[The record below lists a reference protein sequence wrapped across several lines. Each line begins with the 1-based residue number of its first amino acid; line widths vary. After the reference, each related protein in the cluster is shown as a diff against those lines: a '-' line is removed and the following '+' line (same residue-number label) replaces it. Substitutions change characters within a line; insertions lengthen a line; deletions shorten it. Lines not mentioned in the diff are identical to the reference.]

1 MYINDL
7 DKMLRNLWRKNI
19 KSMKKIVLVI
29 FSLFLT
35 NALFA
40 QESQQVTPTLFTPKI
55 SYLDSLKATFSNH
68 ATSNCID
75 ERWMKEIADASLSNE
90 MFFDIENMNIDEKV
104 AYNLDTEVLKKRLR
118 KLDVQSPFVIEYNP
132 ALENVIKSFL
142 KNRSKS
148 FERQMAIA
156 EYYFPLFEEKLS
168 KYNLPLEIKYLAIV
182 ESALQPK
189 AKSKVGAG
197 GLWQFMPETGKQY
210 KLKITTY
217 VDERHDPI
225 KSTEAACHYM
235 MNMYEIFGDWSL
247 VLASYNCGPGNVSK
261 AIRRSGGK
269 TDYWEIRKYLPR
281 ETANYLPAFLA
292 TMYIYEFK
300 KEHGLVP
307 HKAEIKYAETDTVM
321 LKQAMTFKQLSDL
334 LDISEAQLEYLNPI
348 YKSKYIPSIEEETF
362 YLRLPKNK
370 IGIFVSNEEKIY
382 GYLAYLEQEKIRN
395 IQLALQAKKRDSIA
409 KQDSLAV
416 VANLTVKNNDTNEYE
431 EVIKKRTKEVV
442 SKNFHKVKKGETL
455 SEIADKNNVS
465 IVNLRKWNN
474 IKGSNINAGQS
485 LVIQTIKKVTVNEVV
500 KKPKP
505 KPKTEIVEPVVE
517 NAVAENTEKP
527 TENKYSSAK
536 SKIEI
541 KEDYYIVQ
549 KGDSIFSI
557 TKKFPNLTTDD
568 LKKKN
573 DLKTDNIQ
581 PGMKLK
587 IQG

>member
-1 MYINDL
+1 
-7 DKMLRNLWRKNI
+7 
-19 KSMKKIVLVI
+19 MKKFVLLAI
-29 FSLFLT
+29 GLFLS
-35 NALFA
+35 NGLFA
-40 QESQQVTPTLFTPKI
+40 QDTQEKNTVFFEPKT
-55 SYLDSLKATFSNH
+55 SYLDSLKKTFNNH
-68 ATSNCID
+68 ETSACID
-75 ERWMKEIADASLSNE
+75 QRWTKELSDASLSNE
-90 MFFDIENMNIDEKV
+90 MFFDIENLNIDEKV
-104 AYNLDTEVLKKRLR
+104 SYDLDTELLKKRLH

-197 GLWQFMPETGKQY
+197 GLWQFMPATGKQY
-210 KLKITTY
+210 KLDITTY

-235 MNMYEIFGDWSL
+235 MNMYAIFGDWSL

-269 TDYWEIRKYLPR
+269 TDYWEIRKFLPK

-307 HKAEIKYAETDTVM
+307 HKAEMKYAETDTVM
-321 LKQAMTFKQLSDL
+321 VKQAMTFKQLSDL
-334 LDISEAQLEYLNPI
+334 LDISEEQLEYLNPI
-348 YKSKYIPSIEEETF
+348 YKSKYIPSIDNEYF

-382 GYLAYLEQEKIRN
+382 GYLAYLEQEKIN
-395 IQLALQAKKRDSIA
+395 KIQLAQVRKRDSIA
-409 KQDSLAV
+409 KQDSIAV
-416 VANLTVKNNDTNEYE
+416 ASNFKMKSNDTTEYE

-442 SKNFHKVKKGETL
+442 SKSYHKVKKGESL
-455 SEIADKNNVS
+455 GVIADKNNVS
-465 IVNLRKWNN
+465 ISDLRKWNN

-485 LVIQTIKKVTVNEVV
+485 LVIQTTKKVTVNEVI
-500 KKPKP
+500 KKP
-505 KPKTEIVEPVVE
+505 KPKTETIVPEVE
-517 NAVAENTEKP
+517 NAVAENTEPNTSEVAKP
-527 TENKYSSAK
+527 KTSENKYASAK
-536 SKIEI
+536 SKIDM

-557 TKKFPNLTTDD
+557 TKKFPNLTADD

-573 DLKTDNIQ
+573 DLKSDNIQ

>member
-1 MYINDL
+1 
-7 DKMLRNLWRKNI
+7 
-19 KSMKKIVLVI
+19 MKKLVLLT
-29 FSLFLT
+29 FSFFLS
-35 NALFA
+35 NVMLA
-40 QESQQVTPTLFTPKI
+40 QESKEIIPTLFTPKI
-55 SYLDSLKATFSNH
+55 SYLDSLKATFTHH

-75 ERWMKEIADASLSNE
+75 ERWLKELSDATLSNE

-142 KNRSKS
+142 KNRTKS
-148 FERQMAIA
+148 FERQMALA

-197 GLWQFMPETGKQY
+197 GLWQFMPATGKQY
-210 KLKITTY
+210 KLNISTY

-235 MNMYEIFGDWSL
+235 MNMYAIFGDWSL

-292 TMYIYEFK
+292 TMYIYEYK

-307 HKAEIKYAETDTVM
+307 KKAEMTYFETDTVM
-321 LKQAMTFKQLSDL
+321 VKQAMTFKQLSDL
-334 LDISEAQLEYLNPI
+334 LDISEEQLEYLNPI
-348 YKSKYIPSIEEETF
+348 YKSKYIPSIDDEYF

-382 GYLAYLEQEKIRN
+382 GYLAYLEQEKVRN
-395 IQLALQAKKRDSIA
+395 LQLALQAKKRDSIA

-416 VANLTVKNNDTNEYE
+416 ATSLVVANNEPVEME
-431 EVIKKRTKEVV
+431 EVLKKRTKEVV

-455 SEIADKNNVS
+455 SQIADKNNVS

-474 IKGSNINAGQS
+474 IKGSTINAGQS
-485 LVIQTIKKVTVNEVV
+485 LVIQTTKKVTVNEVV

-505 KPKTEIVEPVVE
+505 KTEIIEPEVE
-517 NAVAENTEKP
+517 NAVAVNTEKP

>member
-1 MYINDL
+1 ME
-7 DKMLRNLWRKNI
+7 KKHI
-19 KSMKKIVLVI
+19 KSMKKIVLLTLG
-29 FSLFLT
+29 LFLS

-75 ERWMKEIADASLSNE
+75 ERWLKELSDATLSNE

-142 KNRSKS
+142 KNRTKS
-148 FERQMAIA
+148 FERQMALA

-197 GLWQFMPETGKQY
+197 GLWQFMPATGKQY
-210 KLKITTY
+210 KLNISTY

-235 MNMYEIFGDWSL
+235 MNMYAIFGDWSL

-307 HKAEIKYAETDTVM
+307 KKAEMTYFETDTVM
-321 LKQAMTFKQLSDL
+321 VKQAMTFKQLSDL

-348 YKSKYIPSIEEETF
+348 YKSKYIPSIDDEYF

-382 GYLAYLEQEKIRN
+382 GYLAYLEQEKSRN
-395 IQLALQAKKRDSIA
+395 LQLALQAKKRDSIA

-416 VANLTVKNNDTNEYE
+416 AASLVVANNEPVEME
-431 EVIKKRTKEVV
+431 EVLKKRTKEVV

-455 SEIADKNNVS
+455 AEIAKKNQVS
-465 IVNLRKWNN
+465 ITDLKTWNK
-474 IKGSNINAGQS
+474 IKGSTINAGQS
-485 LVIQTIKKVTVNEVV
+485 LVIQTTKKVTVNEVV

-505 KPKTEIVEPVVE
+505 KTEIVEPEVE
-517 NAVAENTEKP
+517 NAVAENIEKP

>member
-1 MYINDL
+1 
-7 DKMLRNLWRKNI
+7 
-19 KSMKKIVLVI
+19 MKKFVI
-29 FSLFLT
+29 LTFGLFLS
-35 NALFA
+35 NGLLA
-40 QESQQVTPTLFTPKI
+40 QENQEITPTLFTPKV
-55 SYLDSLKATFSNH
+55 SYLDSLKKTFNNH
-68 ATSNCID
+68 ETSACID
-75 ERWMKEIADASLSNE
+75 QRWMKELSDASLSNE

-104 AYNLDTEVLKKRLR
+104 SYDLDTELLKKRLH

-142 KNRSKS
+142 KNRAKS

-197 GLWQFMPETGKQY
+197 GLWQFMPATGKQY
-210 KLKITTY
+210 KLDITTY

-269 TDYWEIRKYLPR
+269 TDYWEIRKFLPK

-300 KEHGLVP
+300 KEHGLVA
-307 HKAEIKYAETDTVM
+307 HKAEMKYAETDTVM
-321 LKQAMTFKQLSDL
+321 VKHAMTFKQLSDL
-334 LDISEAQLEYLNPI
+334 LDISEEQLEYLNPI
-348 YKSKYIPSIEEETF
+348 YKSKYIPSIDNEYF

-395 IQLALQAKKRDSIA
+395 IQLAQVRKRDSIA
-409 KQDSLAV
+409 KQDSIAV
-416 VANLTVKNNDTNEYE
+416 ASNFRMKNDDTTEYE

-442 SKNFHKVKKGETL
+442 SKNYHKVKKGESL
-455 SEIADKNNVS
+455 GVIADKNNVS
-465 IVNLRKWNN
+465 ISDLRKWNN

-485 LVIQTIKKVTVNEVV
+485 LVIQTTKKVTVNEVV
-500 KKPKP
+500 KKPK
-505 KPKTEIVEPVVE
+505 KKTEILEPEVGT
-517 NAVAENTEKP
+517 AVAENTEKP
-527 TENKYSSAK
+527 SENKYTSAK
-536 SKIEI
+536 SKIDM

-557 TKKFPNLTTDD
+557 TKKFPNLTADD

-573 DLKTDNIQ
+573 DLKSDNIQ

>member
-1 MYINDL
+1 
-7 DKMLRNLWRKNI
+7 
-19 KSMKKIVLVI
+19 MKKFVI
-29 FSLFLT
+29 LTFGLFLS
-35 NALFA
+35 NGLFA
-40 QESQQVTPTLFTPKI
+40 QDSQEIKPTLFTPKV
-55 SYLDSLKATFSNH
+55 SYLDSLKATFNNH
-68 ATSNCID
+68 ETSSCID
-75 ERWMKEIADASLSNE
+75 QRWMKELSDASLANE
-90 MFFDIENMNIDEKV
+90 MFFDIENMNIDETV
-104 AYNLDTEVLKKRLR
+104 SYDLDTELLKKRLH

-142 KNRSKS
+142 KNRAKS

-197 GLWQFMPETGKQY
+197 GLWQFMPATGKQY
-210 KLKITTY
+210 KLDITTY

-269 TDYWEIRKYLPR
+269 TDYWEIRKFLPR

-307 HKAEIKYAETDTVM
+307 HKAEMKYAETDTVM
-321 LKQAMTFKQLSDL
+321 VKHAMTFKQLSDL
-334 LDISEAQLEYLNPI
+334 LDISEEQLEYLNPI
-348 YKSKYIPSIEEETF
+348 YKSKYIPSIGDEHF

-382 GYLAYLEQEKIRN
+382 GYLAYLEQEKINN
-395 IQLALQAKKRDSIA
+395 IQMAQVRKRDSIA
-409 KQDSLAV
+409 KKDSIAV
-416 VANLTVKNNDTNEYE
+416 ASNFKTKIDDTTEYE

-442 SKNFHKVKKGETL
+442 SKNYHKVKKGESL
-455 SEIADKNNVS
+455 GVIADKNNVS
-465 IVNLRKWNN
+465 IADLRKWNN

-485 LVIQTIKKVTVNEVV
+485 LVIQTTKKVTVNEVI
-500 KKPKP
+500 KKPK
-505 KPKTEIVEPVVE
+505 KKTEVIEPEVE
-517 NAVAENTEKP
+517 NAVAENTEPNTGEVAKKQAA
-527 TENKYSSAK
+527 NKYADAK
-536 SKIEI
+536 SKIEV

-557 TKKFPNLTTDD
+557 TKKFPNLTADD

-573 DLKTDNIQ
+573 DLKSDNIQ

>member
-1 MYINDL
+1 
-7 DKMLRNLWRKNI
+7 
-19 KSMKKIVLVI
+19 MKKLVLLTLG
-29 FSLFLT
+29 FFLS
-35 NALFA
+35 NVMLA
-40 QESQQVTPTLFTPKI
+40 QESKEIIPTLFTPKI

-75 ERWMKEIADASLSNE
+75 ERWLKELSDATLSNE

-142 KNRSKS
+142 KNRTKS
-148 FERQMAIA
+148 FERQMALA

-197 GLWQFMPETGKQY
+197 GLWQFMPATGKQY
-210 KLKITTY
+210 KLNISTY

-235 MNMYEIFGDWSL
+235 MNMYAIFGDWSL

-307 HKAEIKYAETDTVM
+307 KKAEMTYFETDTVM
-321 LKQAMTFKQLSDL
+321 VKQAMTFKQLSDL

-348 YKSKYIPSIEEETF
+348 YKSKYIPSIDDEYF

-382 GYLAYLEQEKIRN
+382 GYLAYLEQEKSRN
-395 IQLALQAKKRDSIA
+395 LQLALQAKKRDSIA

-416 VANLTVKNNDTNEYE
+416 AANLTVKNNETNEYE

-455 SEIADKNNVS
+455 AEIAKKNQVS
-465 IVNLRKWNN
+465 ITDLKTWNK
-474 IKGSNINAGQS
+474 IKGSAINTGQS
-485 LVIQTIKKVTVNEVV
+485 LVIQTTKKVTVNEVV
-500 KKPKP
+500 KKPKS
-505 KPKTEIVEPVVE
+505 KTEIIEPVVE
-517 NAVAENTEKP
+517 NAVAENIEKP

>member
-1 MYINDL
+1 ME
-7 DKMLRNLWRKNI
+7 KKHI
-19 KSMKKIVLVI
+19 KSMKKIVLVTLG
-29 FSLFLT
+29 LFLT
-35 NALFA
+35 NTLFA

-68 ATSNCID
+68 TTSNCID
-75 ERWMKEIADASLSNE
+75 ERWMKEIADATLSNE

-104 AYNLDTEVLKKRLR
+104 AYNLDTELLKKRLH

-307 HKAEIKYAETDTVM
+307 HKAEMKYAETDTVM
-321 LKQAMTFKQLSDL
+321 LKHAMTFKQLSDL

-382 GYLAYLEQEKIRN
+382 GYLVYLEQEKIRN

-416 VANLTVKNNDTNEYE
+416 VANLTVKNNDSNEFE

-474 IKGSNINAGQS
+474 IKGSNITSGQS
-485 LVIQTIKKVTVNEVV
+485 LVILTTKKVTVNEVV
-500 KKPKP
+500 KKPKS
-505 KPKTEIVEPVVE
+505 KTEIVEPEVE

-527 TENKYSSAK
+527 TENKYSSTK

>member
-1 MYINDL
+1 
-7 DKMLRNLWRKNI
+7 
-19 KSMKKIVLVI
+19 MKKLVLLI
-29 FSLFLT
+29 LGLFLS
-35 NALFA
+35 NVMLA
-40 QESQQVTPTLFTPKI
+40 QESKDIIPTLFTPKI

-75 ERWMKEIADASLSNE
+75 ERWLKELSDATLSNE

-142 KNRSKS
+142 KNRTKS
-148 FERQMAIA
+148 FERQMALA

-197 GLWQFMPETGKQY
+197 GLWQFMPATGKQY
-210 KLKITTY
+210 KLNISTY

-235 MNMYEIFGDWSL
+235 MNMYAIFGDWSL

-307 HKAEIKYAETDTVM
+307 KKAEMTYFETDTVM
-321 LKQAMTFKQLSDL
+321 VKQAITFKQLSDL
-334 LDISEAQLEYLNPI
+334 LDISAAQLEYLNPI
-348 YKSKYIPSIEEETF
+348 YKSKYIPSIDDEYF

-382 GYLAYLEQEKIRN
+382 GYLAYLEQEKARN
-395 IQLALQAKKRDSIA
+395 LQLALQAKKRDSIA

-416 VANLTVKNNDTNEYE
+416 AASLVVANNEPVEME
-431 EVIKKRTKEVV
+431 EVLKKRTKEVV

-455 SEIADKNNVS
+455 AEIAKKNQVS
-465 IVNLRKWNN
+465 ITDLKTWNK
-474 IKGSNINAGQS
+474 IKGSTINAGQS
-485 LVIQTIKKVTVNEVV
+485 LVIQTTKKVTVNEVV

-505 KPKTEIVEPVVE
+505 KTEIVEPEVE
-517 NAVAENTEKP
+517 NAVAVNTEKP

>member
-1 MYINDL
+1 M
-7 DKMLRNLWRKNI
+7 KNL
-19 KSMKKIVLVI
+19 IVLAAGFL
-29 FSLFLT
+29 FSNGVL
-35 NALFA
+35 A
-40 QESQQVTPTLFTPKI
+40 QENIETKPTFFEPKV
-55 SYLDSLKATFSNH
+55 SYLDSLKKTFNNH
-68 ATSNCID
+68 ETSACID
-75 ERWMKEIADASLSNE
+75 QRWTKELSDATLSNE

-104 AYNLDTEVLKKRLR
+104 SYDLDTELLKKRLH

-142 KNRSKS
+142 KNRAKS

-197 GLWQFMPETGKQY
+197 GLWQFMPATGKQY
-210 KLKITTY
+210 KLDITTY

-269 TDYWEIRKYLPR
+269 TDYWEIRKYLPQ

-307 HKAEIKYAETDTVM
+307 HKAEMKYAETDTVM
-321 LKQAMTFKQLSDL
+321 VKHAMTFKQLSDL
-334 LDISEAQLEYLNPI
+334 LDISEEQLEYLNPI
-348 YKSKYIPSIEEETF
+348 YKSKYIPSIGDEHF

-382 GYLAYLEQEKIRN
+382 GYLAYLEQEKIN
-395 IQLALQAKKRDSIA
+395 KIQLAQLRKRDSIA
-409 KQDSLAV
+409 KQDSIAV
-416 VANLTVKNNDTNEYE
+416 ASNFKMKSNEPTEYE

-442 SKNFHKVKKGETL
+442 SKNYHKVKSGESL
-455 SEIADKNNVS
+455 GVIADKNNVS
-465 IVNLRKWNN
+465 ISDLRKWNN

-485 LVIQTIKKVTVNEVV
+485 LVIQSTKKVTVNEVI
-500 KKPKP
+500 KKPK
-505 KPKTEIVEPVVE
+505 KKTEIIEADVET
-517 NAVAENTEKP
+517 AVAENTVKP
-527 TENKYSSAK
+527 VVNKYADAK
-536 SKIEI
+536 SKLEI

-557 TKKFPNLTTDD
+557 TRKFPNLTADD

>member
-1 MYINDL
+1 
-7 DKMLRNLWRKNI
+7 
-19 KSMKKIVLVI
+19 MKKLVLLTLG
-29 FSLFLT
+29 FFLS
-35 NALFA
+35 NVMLA
-40 QESQQVTPTLFTPKI
+40 QESKDIIPTLFTPKI

-75 ERWMKEIADASLSNE
+75 ERWLKELSDATLSNE

-142 KNRSKS
+142 KNRTKS
-148 FERQMAIA
+148 FERQMALA

-197 GLWQFMPETGKQY
+197 GLWQFMPATGKQY
-210 KLKITTY
+210 KLNISTY

-235 MNMYEIFGDWSL
+235 MNMYAIFGDWSL

-307 HKAEIKYAETDTVM
+307 KKAEMTYFETDTVM
-321 LKQAMTFKQLSDL
+321 VKQAMTFKQLSDL
-334 LDISEAQLEYLNPI
+334 LDISEEQLEYLNPI
-348 YKSKYIPSIEEETF
+348 YKSKYIPSIDDEYF

-382 GYLAYLEQEKIRN
+382 GYLAYLEQEKERN
-395 IQLALQAKKRDSIA
+395 LQLALQSKKRDSIA

-416 VANLTVKNNDTNEYE
+416 AASLVVANNEPVEME
-431 EVIKKRTKEVV
+431 EVLKKRTKEVV

-455 SEIADKNNVS
+455 SQIADKNNVS

-474 IKGSNINAGQS
+474 IKGSTINAGQS
-485 LVIQTIKKVTVNEVV
+485 LVIQTTKKVTVNEVV

-505 KPKTEIVEPVVE
+505 KTEIIEPEVE
-517 NAVAENTEKP
+517 NAVAVNTEKP

>member
-1 MYINDL
+1 
-7 DKMLRNLWRKNI
+7 
-19 KSMKKIVLVI
+19 MKKLVLLTLG
-29 FSLFLT
+29 FFLS
-35 NALFA
+35 NVMLA
-40 QESQQVTPTLFTPKI
+40 QESKDIIPTLFTPKI
-55 SYLDSLKATFSNH
+55 SYLDSLKATFTHH

-75 ERWMKEIADASLSNE
+75 ERWLKELSDATLSNE

-142 KNRSKS
+142 KNRTKS
-148 FERQMAIA
+148 FERQMALA

-197 GLWQFMPETGKQY
+197 GLWQFMPATGKQY
-210 KLKITTY
+210 KLNISTY

-235 MNMYEIFGDWSL
+235 MNMYAIFGDWSL

-307 HKAEIKYAETDTVM
+307 KKAEMTYFETDTVM
-321 LKQAMTFKQLSDL
+321 VKQAMTFKQLSDL

-348 YKSKYIPSIEEETF
+348 YKSKYIPSIDDEYF

-382 GYLAYLEQEKIRN
+382 GYLAYLEQEKSRN
-395 IQLALQAKKRDSIA
+395 LQLALQAKKRDSIA

-416 VANLTVKNNDTNEYE
+416 AASLVVANNEPVEME
-431 EVIKKRTKEVV
+431 EVLKKRTKEVV

-455 SEIADKNNVS
+455 AEIAKKNQVS
-465 IVNLRKWNN
+465 ITDLKTWNK
-474 IKGSNINAGQS
+474 IKGSAINAGQS
-485 LVIQTIKKVTVNEVV
+485 LVIQTTKKVTVNEVV
-500 KKPKP
+500 KKPKS
-505 KPKTEIVEPVVE
+505 KTEIIEPVVE
-517 NAVAENTEKP
+517 NAVAENIEKP

>member
-1 MYINDL
+1 
-7 DKMLRNLWRKNI
+7 
-19 KSMKKIVLVI
+19 MKKLVLLTLG
-29 FSLFLT
+29 FFLS
-35 NALFA
+35 NVMLA
-40 QESQQVTPTLFTPKI
+40 QESKDIIPTLFTPKI
-55 SYLDSLKATFSNH
+55 SYLDSLKATFTHH

-75 ERWMKEIADASLSNE
+75 ERWLKELSDATLSNE

-142 KNRSKS
+142 KNRTKS
-148 FERQMAIA
+148 FERQMALA

-197 GLWQFMPETGKQY
+197 GLWQFMPATGKQY
-210 KLKITTY
+210 KLNISTY

-235 MNMYEIFGDWSL
+235 MNMYAIFGDWSL

-307 HKAEIKYAETDTVM
+307 KKAEMTYFETDTVM
-321 LKQAMTFKQLSDL
+321 VKQAMTFKQLSDL

-348 YKSKYIPSIEEETF
+348 YKSKYIPSIDDEYF

-382 GYLAYLEQEKIRN
+382 GYLAYLEQEKSRN
-395 IQLALQAKKRDSIA
+395 LQLALQAKKRDSIA

-416 VANLTVKNNDTNEYE
+416 AASLVVANNEPVEME
-431 EVIKKRTKEVV
+431 EVLKKRTKEVV

-455 SEIADKNNVS
+455 AEIAKKNQVS
-465 IVNLRKWNN
+465 ITDLKTWNK
-474 IKGSNINAGQS
+474 IKGSAINAGQS
-485 LVIQTIKKVTVNEVV
+485 LVIQTTKKVTVNEVV

-505 KPKTEIVEPVVE
+505 KTEIIEPEVE

-541 KEDYYIVQ
+541 NEDYYIVQ

-557 TKKFPNLTTDD
+557 TKKFPNLTADD

>member
-1 MYINDL
+1 
-7 DKMLRNLWRKNI
+7 
-19 KSMKKIVLVI
+19 MKKFVI
-29 FSLFLT
+29 LTFSLFLS
-35 NALFA
+35 NGLFA
-40 QESQQVTPTLFTPKI
+40 QDSQEIKPTLFTPKV
-55 SYLDSLKATFSNH
+55 SYLDSLKKTFNTH
-68 ATSNCID
+68 ETSTCID
-75 ERWMKEIADASLSNE
+75 QRWTKELSDATLSNE
-90 MFFDIENMNIDEKV
+90 MFFDIENMNIDETV
-104 AYNLDTEVLKKRLR
+104 SYDLDTELLKKRLH

-142 KNRSKS
+142 KNRAKS

-197 GLWQFMPETGKQY
+197 GLWQFMPATGKQY
-210 KLKITTY
+210 KLDITTY

-235 MNMYEIFGDWSL
+235 MNMYAIFGDWSL

-269 TDYWEIRKYLPR
+269 TDYWEIRKFLPK

-307 HKAEIKYAETDTVM
+307 HKAEMKYAETDTVM
-321 LKQAMTFKQLSDL
+321 VKHAMTFKQISDL
-334 LDISEAQLEYLNPI
+334 LDISEEQLEYLNPI
-348 YKSKYIPSIEEETF
+348 YKSKYIPSIGDEHF

-382 GYLAYLEQEKIRN
+382 GYLVYLDQEKIRN
-395 IQLALQAKKRDSIA
+395 IQLAQVRKRDSIA
-409 KQDSLAV
+409 KKDSIAV
-416 VANLTVKNNDTNEYE
+416 ASNFKMKNDDTTEYE
-431 EVIKKRTKEVV
+431 EIVKKRTKEVV
-442 SKNFHKVKKGETL
+442 SKNYHKVKKGESL
-455 SEIADKNNVS
+455 GVIADKNNVS
-465 IVNLRKWNN
+465 ITDLRKWNN

-485 LVIQTIKKVTVNEVV
+485 LVIQTTKKITVNEVI

-505 KPKTEIVEPVVE
+505 KVETITPEVD
-517 NAVAENTEKP
+517 NAVAENTEVNTVDATKKV
-527 TENKYSSAK
+527 TENKYASAK

-557 TKKFPNLTTDD
+557 TKKFPNLTADD

-573 DLKTDNIQ
+573 DLKSDNIQ

>member
-1 MYINDL
+1 
-7 DKMLRNLWRKNI
+7 
-19 KSMKKIVLVI
+19 MKKLVLLTLG
-29 FSLFLT
+29 LFLS
-35 NALFA
+35 NAMLA
-40 QESQQVTPTLFTPKI
+40 QESKDIIPTLFTPKI
-55 SYLDSLKATFSNH
+55 SYLDSLKATFTHH

-75 ERWMKEIADASLSNE
+75 ERWLKELSDATLSNE

-142 KNRSKS
+142 KNRTKS
-148 FERQMAIA
+148 FERQMALA

-197 GLWQFMPETGKQY
+197 GLWQFMPATGKQY
-210 KLKITTY
+210 KLNISTY

-235 MNMYEIFGDWSL
+235 MNMYAIFGDWSL

-307 HKAEIKYAETDTVM
+307 KKAEMTYFETDTVM
-321 LKQAMTFKQLSDL
+321 VKQAMTFKQLSDL

-348 YKSKYIPSIEEETF
+348 YKSKYIPSIDDEYF

-382 GYLAYLEQEKIRN
+382 GYLAYLEQEKSRN
-395 IQLALQAKKRDSIA
+395 LQLALQAKKRDSIA

-416 VANLTVKNNDTNEYE
+416 AAILVVANNEPVETE
-431 EVIKKRTKEVV
+431 EVLKKRTKEVV

-455 SEIADKNNVS
+455 AEIAKKNQVS
-465 IVNLRKWNN
+465 ITDLKTWNK
-474 IKGSNINAGQS
+474 IKGSAINAGQS
-485 LVIQTIKKVTVNEVV
+485 LVIQTTKKVTVNEVV

-505 KPKTEIVEPVVE
+505 KTEIIEPEVE

-541 KEDYYIVQ
+541 NEDYYIVQ

-557 TKKFPNLTTDD
+557 TKKFPNLTADD

>member
-1 MYINDL
+1 
-7 DKMLRNLWRKNI
+7 
-19 KSMKKIVLVI
+19 MKKLVLLTLG
-29 FSLFLT
+29 FFLS
-35 NALFA
+35 NVMLA
-40 QESQQVTPTLFTPKI
+40 QESKDIIPTLFTPKI
-55 SYLDSLKATFSNH
+55 SYLDSLKATFAHH

-75 ERWMKEIADASLSNE
+75 ERWLKELSDATLSNE

-104 AYNLDTEVLKKRLR
+104 SYNLDTEVLKKRLR

-142 KNRSKS
+142 KNRTKS
-148 FERQMAIA
+148 FERQMALA

-197 GLWQFMPETGKQY
+197 GLWQFMPATGKQY
-210 KLKITTY
+210 KLNISTY

-235 MNMYEIFGDWSL
+235 MNMYAIFGDWSL

-307 HKAEIKYAETDTVM
+307 KKAEMTYFETDTVM
-321 LKQAMTFKQLSDL
+321 VKQAMTFKQLSDL
-334 LDISEAQLEYLNPI
+334 LDISETQLEYLNPI
-348 YKSKYIPSIEEETF
+348 YKSKYIPSIDDEYF

-382 GYLAYLEQEKIRN
+382 GYLAYLEQEKSRN
-395 IQLALQAKKRDSIA
+395 LQLALQAKKRDSIA

-416 VANLTVKNNDTNEYE
+416 AASLVVVNNEPVEME
-431 EVIKKRTKEVV
+431 EVLKKRTKEVV

-455 SEIADKNNVS
+455 AEIAKKNQVS
-465 IVNLRKWNN
+465 ITDLKTWNK
-474 IKGSNINAGQS
+474 IKGSAINAGQS
-485 LVIQTIKKVTVNEVV
+485 LVIQTTKKVTVNEVV

-505 KPKTEIVEPVVE
+505 KTEIVEPEVE

-541 KEDYYIVQ
+541 NEDYYIVQ

-557 TKKFPNLTTDD
+557 TKKFPNLTADD

>member
-1 MYINDL
+1 
-7 DKMLRNLWRKNI
+7 ML
-19 KSMKKIVLVI
+19 
-29 FSLFLT
+29 
-35 NALFA
+35 A
-40 QESQQVTPTLFTPKI
+40 QESKEIIPTLFTPKI
-55 SYLDSLKATFSNH
+55 SYLDSLKATFTHH

-75 ERWMKEIADASLSNE
+75 ERWLKELSDATLSNE

-142 KNRSKS
+142 KNRTKS
-148 FERQMAIA
+148 FERQMALA

-197 GLWQFMPETGKQY
+197 GLWQFMPATGKQY
-210 KLKITTY
+210 KLNISTY

-235 MNMYEIFGDWSL
+235 MNMYAIFGDWSL

-292 TMYIYEFK
+292 TMYIYEYK

-307 HKAEIKYAETDTVM
+307 KKAEMTYFETDTVM
-321 LKQAMTFKQLSDL
+321 VKQAMTFKQLSDL
-334 LDISEAQLEYLNPI
+334 LDISEEQLEYLNPI
-348 YKSKYIPSIEEETF
+348 YKSKYIPSIDDEYF

-382 GYLAYLEQEKIRN
+382 GYLAYLEQEKVRN
-395 IQLALQAKKRDSIA
+395 LQLALQAKKRDSIA

-416 VANLTVKNNDTNEYE
+416 ATSLVVANNEPVEME
-431 EVIKKRTKEVV
+431 EVLKKRTKEVV

-455 SEIADKNNVS
+455 SQIADKNNVS

-474 IKGSNINAGQS
+474 IKGSTINAGQS
-485 LVIQTIKKVTVNEVV
+485 LVIQTTKKVTVNEVV

-505 KPKTEIVEPVVE
+505 KTEIIEPEVE
-517 NAVAENTEKP
+517 NAVAVNTEKP

>member
-1 MYINDL
+1 ME
-7 DKMLRNLWRKNI
+7 KKHI
-19 KSMKKIVLVI
+19 KRMKKIVLLTLG
-29 FSLFLT
+29 LFLT

-55 SYLDSLKATFSNH
+55 SYLDSLKATFTHH

-75 ERWMKEIADASLSNE
+75 ERWLKELSDATLSNE
-90 MFFDIENMNIDEKV
+90 MFLDIENMNIDEKV

-142 KNRSKS
+142 KNRTKS
-148 FERQMAIA
+148 FERQMALA

-197 GLWQFMPETGKQY
+197 GLWQFMPATGKQY
-210 KLKITTY
+210 KLNISTY

-235 MNMYEIFGDWSL
+235 MNMYAIFGDWSL

-292 TMYIYEFK
+292 TMYIYEYK

-307 HKAEIKYAETDTVM
+307 KKAEMTYFETDTVM
-321 LKQAMTFKQLSDL
+321 VKQAMTFKQLADL
-334 LDISEAQLEYLNPI
+334 LDISEEQLEYLNPI
-348 YKSKYIPSIEEETF
+348 YKSKYIPSIDDEYF

-382 GYLAYLEQEKIRN
+382 GYLAYLEQEKARN
-395 IQLALQAKKRDSIA
+395 LQLALQAKKRDSIA

-416 VANLTVKNNDTNEYE
+416 ATSLVVANNEPVEME
-431 EVIKKRTKEVV
+431 EVLKKRTKEVV

-455 SEIADKNNVS
+455 SQIADKNNVS

-474 IKGSNINAGQS
+474 IKGSTINAGQS
-485 LVIQTIKKVTVNEVV
+485 LVIQTTKKVTVNEVV

-505 KPKTEIVEPVVE
+505 KTEIIEPEVE
-517 NAVAENTEKP
+517 NAVAVNTEKP

>member
-1 MYINDL
+1 
-7 DKMLRNLWRKNI
+7 
-19 KSMKKIVLVI
+19 MKKLVLLTLG
-29 FSLFLT
+29 FFLS
-35 NALFA
+35 NVMLA
-40 QESQQVTPTLFTPKI
+40 QESKDIIPTLFTPKI
-55 SYLDSLKATFSNH
+55 SYLDSLKATFTHH

-75 ERWMKEIADASLSNE
+75 ERWLKELSDATLSNE

-142 KNRSKS
+142 KNRTKS
-148 FERQMAIA
+148 FERQMALA

-197 GLWQFMPETGKQY
+197 GLWQFMPATGKQY
-210 KLKITTY
+210 KLNISTY

-235 MNMYEIFGDWSL
+235 MNMYAIFGDWSL

-307 HKAEIKYAETDTVM
+307 KKAEMTYFETDTVM
-321 LKQAMTFKQLSDL
+321 VKQAMTFKQLSDL
-334 LDISEAQLEYLNPI
+334 LDISEEQLEYLNPI
-348 YKSKYIPSIEEETF
+348 YKSKYIPSIDDEYF

-382 GYLAYLEQEKIRN
+382 GYLAYLEQEKSRN
-395 IQLALQAKKRDSIA
+395 LQLALQAKKRDSIA

-416 VANLTVKNNDTNEYE
+416 ATSLVVANNEPVEME
-431 EVIKKRTKEVV
+431 EVLKKRTKEVV

-455 SEIADKNNVS
+455 SQIADKNNVS

-474 IKGSNINAGQS
+474 IKGSTINAGQS
-485 LVIQTIKKVTVNEVV
+485 LVIQTTKKVTVNEVV

-505 KPKTEIVEPVVE
+505 KTEIVEPEVE
-517 NAVAENTEKP
+517 NAVAVNTEKP

-557 TKKFPNLTTDD
+557 TKKFPNLTADD

>member
-1 MYINDL
+1 
-7 DKMLRNLWRKNI
+7 
-19 KSMKKIVLVI
+19 MKKIVL
-29 FSLFLT
+29 LT
-35 NALFA
+35 LGLLVSNGLLA
-40 QESQQVTPTLFTPKI
+40 QENKEITPTLFTPKI

-75 ERWMKEIADASLSNE
+75 ERWLKELSDATLSNE

-142 KNRSKS
+142 KNRTKS
-148 FERQMAIA
+148 FERQMALA

-197 GLWQFMPETGKQY
+197 GLWQFMPATGKQY
-210 KLKITTY
+210 KLNISTY

-235 MNMYEIFGDWSL
+235 MNMYAIFGDWSL

-269 TDYWEIRKYLPR
+269 TDYWEIRKYLPK
-281 ETANYLPAFLA
+281 ETANYVPAFLA

-307 HKAEIKYAETDTVM
+307 KKAEMTYFETDTVM
-321 LKQAMTFKQLSDL
+321 VKQAMTFKQLSDL
-334 LDISEAQLEYLNPI
+334 LDISEAQLDYLNPI
-348 YKSKYIPSIEEETF
+348 YKSKYIPSIDDEYF

-370 IGIFVSNEEKIY
+370 IGVFVSNEEKIY
-382 GYLAYLEQEKIRN
+382 GYLAYLEQEKIN
-395 IQLALQAKKRDSIA
+395 KMQLALQAKKRDSIA

-416 VANLTVKNNDTNEYE
+416 AASLVVSTSEPVEME
-431 EVIKKRTKEVV
+431 EVLKKRTKEVV

-474 IKGSNINAGQS
+474 IKGSNINIGQS
-485 LVIQTIKKVTVNEVV
+485 LVIQTTKKGTVNEVV
-500 KKPKP
+500 KKPK
-505 KPKTEIVEPVVE
+505 KKVEIVEPEVE

-527 TENKYSSAK
+527 SENKYSSAK

-557 TKKFPNLTTDD
+557 TKKFPNLTADD

-573 DLKTDNIQ
+573 DLKSDNIQ

>member
-1 MYINDL
+1 
-7 DKMLRNLWRKNI
+7 
-19 KSMKKIVLVI
+19 MKKLVLLT
-29 FSLFLT
+29 FSFFLS
-35 NALFA
+35 NVMLA
-40 QESQQVTPTLFTPKI
+40 QESKEIIPTLFTPKI
-55 SYLDSLKATFSNH
+55 SYLDSLKATFTHH

-75 ERWMKEIADASLSNE
+75 ERWLKELSDATLSNE

-142 KNRSKS
+142 KNRTKS
-148 FERQMAIA
+148 FERQMALA

-197 GLWQFMPETGKQY
+197 GLWQFMPATGKQY
-210 KLKITTY
+210 KLNISTY

-235 MNMYEIFGDWSL
+235 MNMYAIFGDWSL

-292 TMYIYEFK
+292 TMYIYEYK

-307 HKAEIKYAETDTVM
+307 KKAEMTYFETDTVM
-321 LKQAMTFKQLSDL
+321 VKQAMTFKQLSDL
-334 LDISEAQLEYLNPI
+334 LDISEEQLEYLNPI
-348 YKSKYIPSIEEETF
+348 YKSKYIPSIDDEYF

-382 GYLAYLEQEKIRN
+382 GYLAYLEQEKVRN
-395 IQLALQAKKRDSIA
+395 LQLALQAKKRDSIA

-416 VANLTVKNNDTNEYE
+416 ATSLVVANNEPVEME
-431 EVIKKRTKEVV
+431 EVLKKRTKEVV

-455 SEIADKNNVS
+455 SQIADKNNVS

-474 IKGSNINAGQS
+474 IKGSTINAGQS
-485 LVIQTIKKVTVNEVV
+485 LVIQTTKKVTVNEVV

-505 KPKTEIVEPVVE
+505 KTEIVEPEVE
-517 NAVAENTEKP
+517 NAVAVNTEKP

>member
-1 MYINDL
+1 
-7 DKMLRNLWRKNI
+7 
-19 KSMKKIVLVI
+19 MKKLVLVA
-29 FSLFLT
+29 FGLFLS
-35 NALFA
+35 NGMLA
-40 QESQQVTPTLFTPKI
+40 QEVQDIKPTFFEPKI
-55 SYLDSLKATFSNH
+55 SYLDSLKKTFNNH
-68 ATSNCID
+68 ETSACID
-75 ERWMKEIADASLSNE
+75 QRWMKELSDASLSNE
-90 MFFDIENMNIDEKV
+90 MFFDIENLNIDEKV
-104 AYNLDTEVLKKRLR
+104 SYDLDTELLKKRLH

-197 GLWQFMPETGKQY
+197 GLWQFMPATGKQY
-210 KLKITTY
+210 KLDITTY

-269 TDYWEIRKYLPR
+269 TDYWEIRKYLPQ

-307 HKAEIKYAETDTVM
+307 HKAEMKYAETDTVM
-321 LKQAMTFKQLSDL
+321 VKHAMTFKQLSDL
-334 LDISEAQLEYLNPI
+334 LDISEEQLEYLNPI
-348 YKSKYIPSIEEETF
+348 YKSKYIPSFGDEHY

-382 GYLAYLEQEKIRN
+382 GYLVYLEQEKIRN
-395 IQLALQAKKRDSIA
+395 IQLAQQIRKRDSIA
-409 KQDSLAV
+409 KQDSIAV
-416 VANLTVKNNDTNEYE
+416 ASNFKMKNNEPTEFE
-431 EVIKKRTKEVV
+431 EVVKKRTKEVV
-442 SKNFHKVKKGETL
+442 SKNYHKVKSGESL
-455 SEIADKNNVS
+455 GVIADKNNVS
-465 IVNLRKWNN
+465 ISDLRKWNN

-485 LVIQTIKKVTVNEVV
+485 LVIQTTKKVTVNEVI
-500 KKPKP
+500 KKPK
-505 KPKTEIVEPVVE
+505 KKVETIEPEVE
-517 NAVAENTEKP
+517 NAIAENTENTNTEVPKP
-527 TENKYSSAK
+527 KATENKYASAK
-536 SKIEI
+536 SKIDI

-557 TKKFPNLTTDD
+557 TRKFPNLTADD

>member
-1 MYINDL
+1 
-7 DKMLRNLWRKNI
+7 
-19 KSMKKIVLVI
+19 MKKLVLLTLG
-29 FSLFLT
+29 FFLS
-35 NALFA
+35 NVMLA
-40 QESQQVTPTLFTPKI
+40 QESKEIIPTLFTPKI

-75 ERWMKEIADASLSNE
+75 ERWLKELSDATLSNE

-142 KNRSKS
+142 KNRTKS
-148 FERQMAIA
+148 FERQMALA

-197 GLWQFMPETGKQY
+197 GLWQFMPATGKQY
-210 KLKITTY
+210 KLNISTY

-235 MNMYEIFGDWSL
+235 MNMYAIFGDWSL

-307 HKAEIKYAETDTVM
+307 KKAEMTYFETDTVM
-321 LKQAMTFKQLSDL
+321 VKQAMTFKQLSDL

-348 YKSKYIPSIEEETF
+348 YKSKYIPSIDDEYF

-382 GYLAYLEQEKIRN
+382 GYLAYLEQEKSRN
-395 IQLALQAKKRDSIA
+395 LQLALQAKKRDSIA

-416 VANLTVKNNDTNEYE
+416 AASLVVANNEPVEME
-431 EVIKKRTKEVV
+431 EVLKKRTKEVV

-455 SEIADKNNVS
+455 AEIAKKNQVS
-465 IVNLRKWNN
+465 ITDLKTWNK
-474 IKGSNINAGQS
+474 IKGSAINAGQS
-485 LVIQTIKKVTVNEVV
+485 LVIQTTKKVTVNEVV

-505 KPKTEIVEPVVE
+505 KTEIIEPVVE

-541 KEDYYIVQ
+541 NEDYYIVQ

-557 TKKFPNLTTDD
+557 TKKFPNLTADD

>member
-1 MYINDL
+1 
-7 DKMLRNLWRKNI
+7 
-19 KSMKKIVLVI
+19 MKKFVIVA
-29 FSLFLT
+29 FGFFLS
-35 NALFA
+35 NGLFA
-40 QESQQVTPTLFTPKI
+40 QEKQEITQTLFTPKVT
-55 SYLDSLKATFSNH
+55 YLDSLKATFKNH
-68 ATSNCID
+68 ETSTCID
-75 ERWMKEIADASLSNE
+75 ERWLKEISDATLSNE

-104 AYNLDTEVLKKRLR
+104 AYDLDTELLKKRLH
-118 KLDVQSPFVIEYNP
+118 KLDVQSPFIIEYNP

-148 FERQMAIA
+148 FERQMALA

-168 KYNLPLEIKYLAIV
+168 KFNLPLEIKYLAIV

-189 AKSKVGAG
+189 AKSRVGAG
-197 GLWQFMPETGKQY
+197 GLWQFMPATGKQY
-210 KLKITTY
+210 KLNITTY

-225 KSTEAACHYM
+225 KSTEAACQYM
-235 MNMYEIFGDWSL
+235 INMYEIFGDWSL

-269 TDYWEIRKYLPR
+269 TDYWEIRKYLPK
-281 ETANYLPAFLA
+281 ETANYVPAFLA

-307 HKAEIKYAETDTVM
+307 HKAQMTYFETDTVM
-321 LKQAMTFKQLSDL
+321 VKHAMTFKQLSDL
-334 LDISEAQLEYLNPI
+334 LDISEEQLEYLNPI
-348 YKSKYIPSIEEETF
+348 YKSKYIPSIDNEYF

-382 GYLAYLEQEKIRN
+382 GYLVYLEQEKIRN
-395 IQLALQAKKRDSIA
+395 LQLAQIRKRDSIA
-409 KQDSLAV
+409 KQDSIAV
-416 VANLTVKNNDTNEYE
+416 ASNLKSKIEENVDYE

-442 SKNFHKVKKGETL
+442 SKNYYKVKKGETL

-465 IVNLRKWNN
+465 IASLRQWNK

-485 LVIQTIKKVTVNEVV
+485 LVIQTTKKVTVNEVV

-505 KPKTEIVEPVVE
+505 KTEIVEPQVE
-517 NAVAENTEKP
+517 DAVAENTTKP
-527 TENKYSSAK
+527 TENKYSDAK
-536 SKIEI
+536 SKLEV

-557 TKKFPNLTTDD
+557 TRKFPNLTADD

-573 DLKTDNIQ
+573 DLKSDNIQ

>member
-1 MYINDL
+1 
-7 DKMLRNLWRKNI
+7 
-19 KSMKKIVLVI
+19 MKKLVLLTLG
-29 FSLFLT
+29 FFLS
-35 NALFA
+35 NVMLA
-40 QESQQVTPTLFTPKI
+40 QESKDIIPTLFTPKI
-55 SYLDSLKATFSNH
+55 LYLDSLKATFSNH

-75 ERWMKEIADASLSNE
+75 ERWLKELSDATLSNE

-142 KNRSKS
+142 KNRTKS
-148 FERQMAIA
+148 FERQMALA

-197 GLWQFMPETGKQY
+197 GLWQFMPATGKQY
-210 KLKITTY
+210 KLNISTY

-235 MNMYEIFGDWSL
+235 MNMYAIFGDWSL

-307 HKAEIKYAETDTVM
+307 KKAEMTYFETDTVM
-321 LKQAMTFKQLSDL
+321 VKQAMTFKQLSDL

-348 YKSKYIPSIEEETF
+348 YKSKYIPSIDDEYF

-382 GYLAYLEQEKIRN
+382 GYLAYLEQEKSRN
-395 IQLALQAKKRDSIA
+395 LQLALQAKKRDSIA

-416 VANLTVKNNDTNEYE
+416 AASLVVANNEPVEME
-431 EVIKKRTKEVV
+431 EVLKKRTKEVV

-455 SEIADKNNVS
+455 AEIAKKNQVS
-465 IVNLRKWNN
+465 ITDLKTWNK
-474 IKGSNINAGQS
+474 IKGSTINAGQS
-485 LVIQTIKKVTVNEVV
+485 LVIQTTKKVTVNEVV

-505 KPKTEIVEPVVE
+505 KTEIVEPEVE
-517 NAVAENTEKP
+517 NAVAVNTEKP

>member
-1 MYINDL
+1 
-7 DKMLRNLWRKNI
+7 
-19 KSMKKIVLVI
+19 MKKLVLLTLG
-29 FSLFLT
+29 FFLS
-35 NALFA
+35 NVMLA
-40 QESQQVTPTLFTPKI
+40 QESKEIIPTLFTPKI

-75 ERWMKEIADASLSNE
+75 ERWLKELSDATLSNE

-118 KLDVQSPFVIEYNP
+118 KLDIQSPFVIEYNP

-142 KNRSKS
+142 KNRTKS
-148 FERQMAIA
+148 FERQMALA

-197 GLWQFMPETGKQY
+197 GLWQFMPATGKQY
-210 KLKITTY
+210 KLNISTY

-235 MNMYEIFGDWSL
+235 MNMYAIFGDWSL

-307 HKAEIKYAETDTVM
+307 KKAEMTYFETDTVM
-321 LKQAMTFKQLSDL
+321 VKQAMTFKQLSDL

-348 YKSKYIPSIEEETF
+348 YKSKYIPSIDDEYF

-382 GYLAYLEQEKIRN
+382 GYLAYLEQEKSRN
-395 IQLALQAKKRDSIA
+395 LQLALQAKKRDSIA

-416 VANLTVKNNDTNEYE
+416 AASLVVANNEPVEME
-431 EVIKKRTKEVV
+431 EVLKKRTKEVV

-455 SEIADKNNVS
+455 AEIAKKNQVS
-465 IVNLRKWNN
+465 ITDLKTWNK
-474 IKGSNINAGQS
+474 IKGSAINAGQS
-485 LVIQTIKKVTVNEVV
+485 LVIQTTKKVTVNEVV

-505 KPKTEIVEPVVE
+505 KTEIIEPVVE

-527 TENKYSSAK
+527 SENKYSSAK

-541 KEDYYIVQ
+541 NEDYYIVQ

-557 TKKFPNLTTDD
+557 TKKFPNLTADD

>member
-1 MYINDL
+1 ME
-7 DKMLRNLWRKNI
+7 KKHI
-19 KSMKKIVLVI
+19 KSMKKTVLVTLG
-29 FSLFLT
+29 LFLS

-104 AYNLDTEVLKKRLR
+104 AYNLDTELLKKRLH

-307 HKAEIKYAETDTVM
+307 HKAEMKYAETDTVM
-321 LKQAMTFKQLSDL
+321 LKHAMTFKQLSDL

-348 YKSKYIPSIEEETF
+348 YKSKYIPSIEDETF

-382 GYLAYLEQEKIRN
+382 GYLAYLEQEKVRN
-395 IQLALQAKKRDSIA
+395 LQLALQAKKRDSIA
-409 KQDSLAV
+409 KQDSIAV
-416 VANLTVKNNDTNEYE
+416 ASNFSTKNSDTTEYE

-455 SEIADKNNVS
+455 SEIAAKNNVS
-465 IVNLRKWNN
+465 IINLRKWNN
-474 IKGSNINAGQS
+474 IKGSSINSGQS
-485 LVIQTIKKVTVNEVV
+485 LVIQTTKKVTVNEVV
-500 KKPKP
+500 KKPKS
-505 KPKTEIVEPVVE
+505 KTEIIEPVVE
-517 NAVAENTEKP
+517 NAVAENIEKP

-536 SKIEI
+536 SKIEM

>member
-1 MYINDL
+1 
-7 DKMLRNLWRKNI
+7 
-19 KSMKKIVLVI
+19 MKKLVLLTLG
-29 FSLFLT
+29 FFLS
-35 NALFA
+35 NVMLA
-40 QESQQVTPTLFTPKI
+40 QESKDIIPTLFTPKI
-55 SYLDSLKATFSNH
+55 SYLDSLKATFTHH

-75 ERWMKEIADASLSNE
+75 ERWLIELSDATLSNE

-142 KNRSKS
+142 KNRTKS
-148 FERQMAIA
+148 FERQMALA

-197 GLWQFMPETGKQY
+197 GLWQFMPATGKQY
-210 KLKITTY
+210 KLNISTY

-235 MNMYEIFGDWSL
+235 MNMYAIFGDWSL

-307 HKAEIKYAETDTVM
+307 KKAEMTYFETDTVM
-321 LKQAMTFKQLSDL
+321 VKQAITFKQLSDL
-334 LDISEAQLEYLNPI
+334 LDISAAQLEYLNPI
-348 YKSKYIPSIEEETF
+348 YKSKYIPSIDDEYF

-382 GYLAYLEQEKIRN
+382 GYLAYLEQEKARN
-395 IQLALQAKKRDSIA
+395 LQLALQAKKRDSIA

-416 VANLTVKNNDTNEYE
+416 AASLVVANNEPVEME
-431 EVIKKRTKEVV
+431 EVLKKRTKEVV

-455 SEIADKNNVS
+455 AEIAKKNQVS
-465 IVNLRKWNN
+465 ITDLKTWNK
-474 IKGSNINAGQS
+474 IKGSTINAGQS
-485 LVIQTIKKVTVNEVV
+485 LVIQTTKKVTVNEVV

-505 KPKTEIVEPVVE
+505 KTEIVEPEVE
-517 NAVAENTEKP
+517 NAVAVNTEKP

>member
-1 MYINDL
+1 
-7 DKMLRNLWRKNI
+7 
-19 KSMKKIVLVI
+19 MKKLVLLTLS
-29 FSLFLT
+29 FFLS
-35 NALFA
+35 NVMLA
-40 QESQQVTPTLFTPKI
+40 QESKEIIPTLFTPKI
-55 SYLDSLKATFSNH
+55 SYLDSLKATFTHH

-75 ERWMKEIADASLSNE
+75 ERWLKELSDATLSNE

-142 KNRSKS
+142 KNRTKS
-148 FERQMAIA
+148 FERQMALA

-197 GLWQFMPETGKQY
+197 GLWQFMPATGKQY
-210 KLKITTY
+210 KLNISTY

-235 MNMYEIFGDWSL
+235 MNMYAIFGDWSL

-292 TMYIYEFK
+292 TMYIYEYK

-307 HKAEIKYAETDTVM
+307 KKAEMTYFETDTVM
-321 LKQAMTFKQLSDL
+321 VKQAMTFKQLADL
-334 LDISEAQLEYLNPI
+334 LDISEEQLEYLNPI
-348 YKSKYIPSIEEETF
+348 YKSKYIPSIDDEYF

-382 GYLAYLEQEKIRN
+382 GYLAYLEQEKVRN
-395 IQLALQAKKRDSIA
+395 LQLALQAKKRDSIA

-416 VANLTVKNNDTNEYE
+416 ATSLVVANNEPVEME
-431 EVIKKRTKEVV
+431 EVLKKRTKEVV

-455 SEIADKNNVS
+455 SQIADKNNVS

-474 IKGSNINAGQS
+474 IKGSTINAGQS
-485 LVIQTIKKVTVNEVV
+485 LVIQTTKKVTVNEVV

-505 KPKTEIVEPVVE
+505 KTEIVEPEVE
-517 NAVAENTEKP
+517 NAVAVNTEKP

>member
-1 MYINDL
+1 ME
-7 DKMLRNLWRKNI
+7 KKHI
-19 KSMKKIVLVI
+19 KSMKKIVLVTLG
-29 FSLFLT
+29 LFLS

-40 QESQQVTPTLFTPKI
+40 QESQQGTPTLFTPKI
-55 SYLDSLKATFSNH
+55 SYLDSLKATFYNH

-75 ERWMKEIADASLSNE
+75 ERWMKEIADATLSNE
-90 MFFDIENMNIDEKV
+90 MFFDIENMDIDEKV
-104 AYNLDTEVLKKRLR
+104 AYNLDTELLKKRLH

-210 KLKITTY
+210 KLNITTY

-307 HKAEIKYAETDTVM
+307 HKAEMKYAETDTVM
-321 LKQAMTFKQLSDL
+321 LKHAMTFKQLSDL

-348 YKSKYIPSIEEETF
+348 YKSKYIPSIEDETF

-382 GYLAYLEQEKIRN
+382 GYLVYLEQEKIRN
-395 IQLALQAKKRDSIA
+395 IQLALQAKKHDSIA

-431 EVIKKRTKEVV
+431 EVIKKRIKEVV

-455 SEIADKNNVS
+455 SAIADKNNVS

-474 IKGSNINAGQS
+474 IKGSNIISGQS
-485 LVIQTIKKVTVNEVV
+485 LVIQTTKKVTVNEVV
-500 KKPKP
+500 KKTKS
-505 KPKTEIVEPVVE
+505 KTEIVVPEVE

>member
-1 MYINDL
+1 M
-7 DKMLRNLWRKNI
+7 
-19 KSMKKIVLVI
+19 
-29 FSLFLT
+29 
-35 NALFA
+35 
-40 QESQQVTPTLFTPKI
+40 
-55 SYLDSLKATFSNH
+55 
-68 ATSNCID
+68 
-75 ERWMKEIADASLSNE
+75 
-90 MFFDIENMNIDEKV
+90 
-104 AYNLDTEVLKKRLR
+104 
-118 KLDVQSPFVIEYNP
+118 
-132 ALENVIKSFL
+132 
-142 KNRSKS
+142 
-148 FERQMAIA
+148 
-156 EYYFPLFEEKLS
+156 FEEKLS

-197 GLWQFMPETGKQY
+197 GLWQFMPATGKQY
-210 KLKITTY
+210 KLDITTY
-217 VDERHDPI
+217 VDERHDPL

-269 TDYWEIRKYLPR
+269 TDYWEIRKFLPK

-307 HKAEIKYAETDTVM
+307 KKAELTYFETDTVM
-321 LKQAMTFKQLSDL
+321 VKHAMTFKQLSDL
-334 LDISEAQLEYLNPI
+334 LDISEEQLAYLNPI
-348 YKSKYIPSIEEETF
+348 YKSNYIPSFEDEHF

-370 IGIFVSNEEKIY
+370 IGVFVSNEEKIY
-382 GYLAYLEQEKIRN
+382 GYLVYLEQEKFRN
-395 IQLALQAKKRDSIA
+395 LELAQVKKRDSIA
-409 KQDSLAV
+409 KKDSLALV
-416 VANLTVKNNDTNEYE
+416 SNLNVKNKDSVEYE
-431 EVIKKRTKEVV
+431 EVIKKRTKEVL
-442 SKNFHKVKKGETL
+442 SKNYHKVKSGESL
-455 SEIADKNNVS
+455 GVIADKNNVS
-465 IVNLRKWNN
+465 ISDLRKWNN
-474 IKGSNINAGQS
+474 IKGSAINAGQS
-485 LVIQTIKKVTVNEVV
+485 LVIQTKKKVTVNEVI
-500 KKPKP
+500 KKPK
-505 KPKTEIVEPVVE
+505 KKTEVLEPVVE
-517 NAVAENTEKP
+517 NAVAENTELQNPQQVKP
-527 TENKYSSAK
+527 KTDNKYAAAK

-557 TKKFPNLTTDD
+557 TKKFPNLTADD

>member
-1 MYINDL
+1 
-7 DKMLRNLWRKNI
+7 
-19 KSMKKIVLVI
+19 MKKLVLLTLG
-29 FSLFLT
+29 FFLS
-35 NALFA
+35 NAMLA
-40 QESQQVTPTLFTPKI
+40 QESKDIIPTLFTPKI
-55 SYLDSLKATFSNH
+55 SYLDSLKATFTHH

-75 ERWMKEIADASLSNE
+75 ERWLKELSDATLSNE

-142 KNRSKS
+142 KNRTKS
-148 FERQMAIA
+148 FERQMALA

-197 GLWQFMPETGKQY
+197 GLWQFMPATGKQY
-210 KLKITTY
+210 KLNISTY

-235 MNMYEIFGDWSL
+235 MNMYAIFGDWSL

-307 HKAEIKYAETDTVM
+307 KKAEMTYFETDTVM
-321 LKQAMTFKQLSDL
+321 VKQAMTFKQLSDL

-348 YKSKYIPSIEEETF
+348 YKSKYIPSIDDEYF

-382 GYLAYLEQEKIRN
+382 GYLAYLEQEKERN
-395 IQLALQAKKRDSIA
+395 LQLALQAKKRDSIA

-416 VANLTVKNNDTNEYE
+416 AASLVVANNEPVEME
-431 EVIKKRTKEVV
+431 EVLKKRTKEVV

-455 SEIADKNNVS
+455 AEIAKKNQVS
-465 IVNLRKWNN
+465 ITDLKTWNK
-474 IKGSNINAGQS
+474 IKGSAINAGQS
-485 LVIQTIKKVTVNEVV
+485 LVIQTTKKVTVNEVV

-505 KPKTEIVEPVVE
+505 KTEFIEPVVE

-527 TENKYSSAK
+527 TENKYSSTK
-536 SKIEI
+536 SKIEM

-557 TKKFPNLTTDD
+557 TKKFPNLTADD

>member
-1 MYINDL
+1 
-7 DKMLRNLWRKNI
+7 
-19 KSMKKIVLVI
+19 MKKLVLLTLG
-29 FSLFLT
+29 FFLS
-35 NALFA
+35 NVMLA
-40 QESQQVTPTLFTPKI
+40 QESKEIIPTLFTPKI
-55 SYLDSLKATFSNH
+55 SYLDSLKATFTHH

-75 ERWMKEIADASLSNE
+75 ERWLKELSDATLSNE

-142 KNRSKS
+142 KNRTKS
-148 FERQMAIA
+148 FERQMALA

-197 GLWQFMPETGKQY
+197 GLWQFMPATGKQY
-210 KLKITTY
+210 KLNISTY

-235 MNMYEIFGDWSL
+235 MNMYAIFGDWSL

-307 HKAEIKYAETDTVM
+307 KKAEMTYFETDTVM
-321 LKQAMTFKQLSDL
+321 VKQAMTFKQLSDL

-348 YKSKYIPSIEEETF
+348 YKSKYIPSIDDEYF

-382 GYLAYLEQEKIRN
+382 GYLAYLEQEKVRN
-395 IQLALQAKKRDSIA
+395 LQLALQAKKRDSIA

-416 VANLTVKNNDTNEYE
+416 AASLVVANNEPVEME
-431 EVIKKRTKEVV
+431 EVLKKRTKEVV

-455 SEIADKNNVS
+455 SQIADKNNVS

-474 IKGSNINAGQS
+474 IKGSTINAGQS
-485 LVIQTIKKVTVNEVV
+485 LVIQTTKKVTVNEVV

-505 KPKTEIVEPVVE
+505 KTEIIEPEVE
-517 NAVAENTEKP
+517 NAVAVNTEKP

>member
-1 MYINDL
+1 M
-7 DKMLRNLWRKNI
+7 KNL
-19 KSMKKIVLVI
+19 IVLAAGFL
-29 FSLFLT
+29 FSNGVL
-35 NALFA
+35 A
-40 QESQQVTPTLFTPKI
+40 QENIETKPTFFEPKV
-55 SYLDSLKATFSNH
+55 SYLDSLKKTFNNH
-68 ATSNCID
+68 ETSACID
-75 ERWMKEIADASLSNE
+75 QRWTKELSDATLSNE

-104 AYNLDTEVLKKRLR
+104 SYDLDTELLKKRLH

-142 KNRSKS
+142 KNRAKS

-197 GLWQFMPETGKQY
+197 GLWQFMPATGKQY
-210 KLKITTY
+210 KLDITTY

-269 TDYWEIRKYLPR
+269 TDYWEIRKYLPQ

-307 HKAEIKYAETDTVM
+307 HKAEMKYAETDTVM
-321 LKQAMTFKQLSDL
+321 VKQAMTFKQLSDL
-334 LDISEAQLEYLNPI
+334 LDISEEQLEYLNPI
-348 YKSKYIPSIEEETF
+348 YKSKYIPSIGNEHF

-382 GYLAYLEQEKIRN
+382 GYLAYLEQEKINN
-395 IQLALQAKKRDSIA
+395 IQLAQLRKRDSIA
-409 KQDSLAV
+409 KKDSIAV
-416 VANLTVKNNDTNEYE
+416 ASNFKIKNNDTTEYE
-431 EVIKKRTKEVV
+431 EVIKKRTKDVV
-442 SKNFHKVKKGETL
+442 SKNYHKVKSGESL
-455 SEIADKNNVS
+455 GVIADKNNVS
-465 IVNLRKWNN
+465 ITDLRKWNN
-474 IKGSNINAGQS
+474 IKGSTINAGQS
-485 LVIQTIKKVTVNEVV
+485 LVIQTTKKVTVNEVI
-500 KKPKP
+500 KKPK
-505 KPKTEIVEPVVE
+505 KKTEIIEANVET
-517 NAVAENTEKP
+517 AVAENTEANTSEAVKKP
-527 TENKYSSAK
+527 VTNKYADAK
-536 SKIEI
+536 SKIDI

-557 TKKFPNLTTDD
+557 TRKFPNLTADD

>member
-1 MYINDL
+1 
-7 DKMLRNLWRKNI
+7 
-19 KSMKKIVLVI
+19 MKKLVLLTLG
-29 FSLFLT
+29 FFLS
-35 NALFA
+35 NVMLA
-40 QESQQVTPTLFTPKI
+40 QESKDIIPTLFTPKI
-55 SYLDSLKATFSNH
+55 SYLDSLKATFTHH

-75 ERWMKEIADASLSNE
+75 ERWLKELSDATLSNE

-142 KNRSKS
+142 KNRTKS
-148 FERQMAIA
+148 FERQMALA

-197 GLWQFMPETGKQY
+197 GLWQFMPATGKQY
-210 KLKITTY
+210 KLNISTY

-235 MNMYEIFGDWSL
+235 MNMYAIFGDWSL

-307 HKAEIKYAETDTVM
+307 KKAEMTYFETDTVM
-321 LKQAMTFKQLSDL
+321 VKQAMTFKQLSDL

-348 YKSKYIPSIEEETF
+348 YKSKYIPSIDDEYF

-382 GYLAYLEQEKIRN
+382 GYLAYLEQEKSRN
-395 IQLALQAKKRDSIA
+395 LQLALQAKKRDSIA

-416 VANLTVKNNDTNEYE
+416 AASLVVANNEPVEME
-431 EVIKKRTKEVV
+431 EVLKKRTKEVV

-455 SEIADKNNVS
+455 AEIAKKNQVS
-465 IVNLRKWNN
+465 ITDLKTWNK
-474 IKGSNINAGQS
+474 IKGSAINAGQS
-485 LVIQTIKKVTVNEVV
+485 LVIQTTKKVTVNEVV

-505 KPKTEIVEPVVE
+505 KTEIVEPEVE

-541 KEDYYIVQ
+541 NEDYYIVQ

-557 TKKFPNLTTDD
+557 TKKFPNLTADD

>member
-1 MYINDL
+1 
-7 DKMLRNLWRKNI
+7 
-19 KSMKKIVLVI
+19 MKKIVLVTLG
-29 FSLFLT
+29 LFLS

-55 SYLDSLKATFSNH
+55 SYLDSLKATFTHH

-75 ERWMKEIADASLSNE
+75 ERWLKELSDATLSNE

-142 KNRSKS
+142 KNRTKS
-148 FERQMAIA
+148 FERQMALA

-197 GLWQFMPETGKQY
+197 GLWQFMPATGKQY
-210 KLKITTY
+210 KLNISTY

-235 MNMYEIFGDWSL
+235 MNMYAIFGDWSL

-292 TMYIYEFK
+292 TMYIYEYK

-307 HKAEIKYAETDTVM
+307 KKAEMTYFETDTVM
-321 LKQAMTFKQLSDL
+321 VKQAMTFKQLADL
-334 LDISEAQLEYLNPI
+334 LDISEEQLEYLNPI
-348 YKSKYIPSIEEETF
+348 YKSKYIPSIDDEYF

-382 GYLAYLEQEKIRN
+382 GYLAYLEQEKVRN
-395 IQLALQAKKRDSIA
+395 LQLALQAKKRDSIA

-416 VANLTVKNNDTNEYE
+416 ATSLVVANNEPVEME
-431 EVIKKRTKEVV
+431 EVLKKRTKEVV

-455 SEIADKNNVS
+455 SQIADKNNVS

-474 IKGSNINAGQS
+474 IKGSTINAGQS
-485 LVIQTIKKVTVNEVV
+485 LVIQTTKKVTVNEVV

-505 KPKTEIVEPVVE
+505 KTEIIEPEVE
-517 NAVAENTEKP
+517 NAVAVNTEKP